1 MLSLEKVKTMLVECE
16 EEIRQFVTDIW
27 STFLNMK
34 VSPTETPFKPK
45 GNGNTLAGCVQIT
58 GEWQGSVTIYAPK
71 EIGKKVAATMY
82 GLDQSEVDNKQIQ
95 DVIGEITNVLAGNIK
110 LILPAPCSIS
120 LPCAAITDFNLHHPG
135 SEILTAINF
144 DCEGLAFLVVMHY
157 KK

>member
-1 MLSLEKVKTMLVECE
+1 MLIECE

-58 GEWQGSVTIYAPK
+58 GEWQGSVTLYAPK
-71 EIGKKVAATMY
+71 ELGKKVAATMY
-82 GLDQSEVDNKQIQ
+82 GLDEAEVVDKQVQ

-110 LILPAPCSIS
+110 SILPAPCSIS
-120 LPCAAITDFNLHHPG
+120 LPCVAITDFNLHHPG
-135 SEILTAINF
+135 SEMLTAVNF
-144 DCEGLAFLVVMHY
+144 DCEDLAFLVVMHY

>member
-1 MLSLEKVKTMLVECE
+1 MLIECE

-34 VSPTETPFKPK
+34 VAPTEIPFKPK

-58 GEWQGSVTIYAPK
+58 GEWQGSVTLYAPK
-71 EIGKKVAATMY
+71 EIGKKIAATMY
-82 GLDQSEVDNKQIQ
+82 GLGEAEVVDKQVQ

-110 LILPAPCSIS
+110 SILPAPCSIS
-120 LPCAAITDFNLHHPG
+120 LPCVAITDFNLHHPG
-135 SEILTAINF
+135 SEMLTAVNF

>member
-1 MLSLEKVKTMLVECE
+1 MPIECE

-34 VSPTETPFKPK
+34 VSPTETHFKPK

-58 GEWQGSVTIYAPK
+58 GEWQGSVTLYAPK

-82 GLDQSEVDNKQIQ
+82 GLDESEVDNKQVQ

-110 LILPAPCSIS
+110 SILPAPCSIS
-120 LPCAAITDFNLHHPG
+120 LPCVAITDFNLHHPG
-135 SEILTAINF
+135 SEMLTAVNF
-144 DCEGLAFLVVMHY
+144 DCEGLPFLVVMHY